1 MMHKGELDLNEESVL
16 KVNHLIEI
24 SSNNCAWLKV
34 VSEMFDCEVVP
45 VDSAISLKGSQD
57 SIREAE
63 DVIHAMDSILG
74 KNEQLDLLSVR
85 YLCLLEKEKRLADFM
100 EDEDPVILTTPAG
113 RSVRART
120 LGQRVYVD
128 AMSKNDVVICK
139 GPAGSGKTF
148 LGVAMAVL
156 ALRERSVSRII
167 LTRPAV
173 EAGEK
178 LGYLP
183 GDIEEKVD
191 PYMRPIYDAL
201 LELMGREG
209 FERNMERGI
218 IEVSPLAYMRGRN
231 LDDSFILLD
240 EAQNTTIE
248 QMMMFLTR
256 MGMNSRVCVCGDT
269 TQIDLPSG
277 YPNGL
282 DDAMR
287 VLRDIPGIST
297 VSLQET
303 DIVRNPLV
311 QKIIMA
317 YNARERRHGG
327 HA

>member
-1 MMHKGELDLNEESVL
+1 MNEDILVQVSNISELSN
-16 KVNHLIEI
+16 
-24 SSNNCAWLKV
+24 NNCAWLKIIQD
-34 VSEMFDCEVVP
+34 MFDCLLIAL
-45 VDSAISLKGSQD
+45 DHDISVTGEMSKIEHVQHVLQALDQMASKD
-57 SIREAE
+57 EK
-63 DVIHAMDSILG
+63 MDYHT
-74 KNEQLDLLSVR
+74 VR
-85 YLCLLEKEKRLADFM
+85 YLCLLEKDNRL
-100 EDEDPVILTTPAG
+100 DEFIHDESPVILTTPQG
-113 RSVRART
+113 RTVRAKT
-120 LGQRVYVD
+120 LGQRMYVD
-128 AMSKNDVVICK
+128 AMTKNEVVICK

-201 LELMGREG
+201 LELMGREA
-209 FERNMERGI
+209 FERSIDRGI

-256 MGMNSRVCVCGDT
+256 MGMNSRTCVCGDT

-277 YPNGL
+277 YRNGL
-282 DDAMR
+282 DDAIS
-287 VLRDIPGIST
+287 VLSNVDGIAT
-297 VSLQET
+297 VSLLES

-317 YNARERRHGG
+317 YNARERGDHS
-327 HA
+327 HAR

>member
-1 MMHKGELDLNEESVL
+1 MTCKGEVDLEETLLNVD
-16 KVNHLIEI
+16 HLCEL

-34 VSEMFDCEVVP
+34 VADMFDCEVIAL
-45 VDSAISLKGSQD
+45 DSGISVRGSSD
-57 SIREAE
+57 SIRMSE
-63 DVIHAMDSILG
+63 DVLRAMDKVLG
-74 KNEQLDLLSVR
+74 KKEQLDILSVR
-85 YLCLLEKEKRLADFM
+85 YLCLLEKDNLLEDFM
-100 EDEDPVILTTPAG
+100 DDEDPVILTTPAG
-113 RSVRART
+113 RSVRAKT

-287 VLRDIPGIST
+287 ILRDISGIST
-297 VSLQET
+297 VSLHET

-317 YNARERRHGG
+317 YNARERRQGG

>member
-1 MMHKGELDLNEESVL
+1 MSEENIISVE
-16 KVNHLIEI
+16 HLYEI
-24 SSNNCAWLKV
+24 SSNNCAWLKEA
-34 VSEMFDCEVVP
+34 SEQLGLELVAL
-45 VDSAISLKGSQD
+45 DSGVLVNSEGGNL
-57 SIREAE
+57 E
-63 DVIHAMDSILG
+63 DARAVILAMDKVLDKG
-74 KNEQLDLLSVR
+74 EQLDLLSVR
-85 YLCLLEKEKRLADFM
+85 YLCQLQKQRRLSEFM
-100 EDEDPVILTTPAG
+100 ADEDPVILTTPQG
-113 RSVRART
+113 RSVRAKT

-128 AMSKNDVVICK
+128 AMAKNDVVICK

-156 ALRERSVSRII
+156 ALRDRSVSRII

-201 LELMGREG
+201 LELMGRES
-209 FERNMERGI
+209 FERNMERGV

-231 LDDSFILLD
+231 LDDSYILLD

-277 YPNGL
+277 YANGL
-282 DDAMR
+282 DDAMNI
-287 VLRDIPGIST
+287 LSDIPGIAC

-317 YNARERRHGG
+317 YNARERRRGG

>member
-1 MMHKGELDLNEESVL
+1 MNEEIIVQVSNISELSNNNCTWLKIIQDVFDCLLIALDCDISITGEMSKIEHVRHVLHALDQMVTKGE
-16 KVNHLIEI
+16 K
-24 SSNNCAWLKV
+24 
-34 VSEMFDCEVVP
+34 
-45 VDSAISLKGSQD
+45 
-57 SIREAE
+57 
-63 DVIHAMDSILG
+63 MDYHT
-74 KNEQLDLLSVR
+74 VR
-85 YLCLLEKEKRLADFM
+85 YLCLLEKENRL
-100 EDEDPVILTTPAG
+100 DEFVRDESPVILTTPQG
-113 RSVRART
+113 RTVRAKT
-120 LGQRVYVD
+120 LGQRMYVD
-128 AMSKNDVVICK
+128 AMAKNDVVICK

-201 LELMGREG
+201 LELMGREA
-209 FERNMERGI
+209 FERSIDRGI

-256 MGMNSRVCVCGDT
+256 MGMNSRTCVCGDT

-277 YPNGL
+277 YRNGL
-282 DDAMR
+282 DDAIS
-287 VLRDIPGIST
+287 VLSNVDGIAT
-297 VSLQET
+297 VSLLES

-317 YNARERRHGG
+317 YNARERGEHS
-327 HA
+327 HAR

>member
-1 MMHKGELDLNEESVL
+1 MNEDNVISVEHLCEL
-16 KVNHLIEI
+16 
-24 SSNNCAWLKV
+24 SSNNCAWLNAASDLLGCELV
-34 VSEMFDCEVVP
+34 ALNNGVLVHGDEDRSEDARAVLE
-45 VDSAISLKGSQD
+45 
-57 SIREAE
+57 
-63 DVIHAMDSILG
+63 AMDQILG
-74 KNEQLDLLSVR
+74 KNEQLDVLAVR
-85 YLCLLEKEKRLADFM
+85 YLCILQKQHRLADFM
-100 EDEDPVILTTPAG
+100 ADEDPVILTTPQG
-113 RSVRART
+113 RSVRAKT

-156 ALRERSVSRII
+156 ALRNRTVSRII

-201 LELMGREG
+201 LELMGREN
-209 FERNMERGI
+209 FERNLDRGI

-269 TQIDLPSG
+269 TQIDLPFG
-277 YPNGL
+277 YKNGL
-282 DDAMR
+282 DDAMNI
-287 VLRDIPGIST
+287 LKDIKGITT
-297 VSLQET
+297 VSLQEA

-317 YNARERRHGG
+317 YNARERK
-327 HA
+327 

>member
-1 MMHKGELDLNEESVL
+1 MESLYEHDIFKDGKINGYVNNIAAFYGCTAEFNETSVKITGESMA
-16 KVNHLIEI
+16 KVNMAQAAIEEFI
-24 SSNNCAWLKV
+24 TS
-34 VSEMFDCEVVP
+34 
-45 VDSAISLKGSQD
+45 
-57 SIREAE
+57 
-63 DVIHAMDSILG
+63 
-74 KNEQLDLLSVR
+74 
-85 YLCLLEKEKRLADFM
+85 DF
-100 EDEDPVILTTPAG
+100 EIIYTTPSG
-113 RSVRART
+113 RQIKPKT
-120 LGQRVYVD
+120 FGQKYYVD
-128 AMSKNDVVICK
+128 AINKSELVICS

-148 LGVAMAVL
+148 LGVAMAVK
-156 ALRERSVSRII
+156 AFRSHEVSRII

-178 LGYLP
+178 LGFLP
-183 GDIEEKVD
+183 GDIQEKVN

-201 LELMGREG
+201 LELMGREA
-209 FERNMERGI
+209 FERNLERGI

-287 VLRDIPGIST
+287 VLRDISGIST

-317 YNARERRHGG
+317 YNARERRRS
-327 HA
+327 

>member
-1 MMHKGELDLNEESVL
+1 MYKGDLALNEEILS
-16 KVNHLIEI
+16 VNHLIEL
-24 SSNNCAWLKV
+24 SSNNCAWLKIV
-34 VSEMFDCEVVP
+34 GEMFESEIVTLDSGILIKGDP
-45 VDSAISLKGSQD
+45 VKTAKCSSVIS
-57 SIREAE
+57 
-63 DVIHAMDSILG
+63 AMDAVLDR
-74 KNEQLDLLSVR
+74 KEQLDALSVR
-85 YLCLLEKEKRLADFM
+85 YLCLLEKENRLPEFM
-100 EDEDPVILTTPAG
+100 ADEDPVILTTPAG
-113 RSVRART
+113 RSVRAKT

-128 AMSKNDVVICK
+128 AMAKNDVVICK

-209 FERNMERGI
+209 FEKNIDRGI

-287 VLRDIPGIST
+287 VLRNIPGIAI

-327 HA
+327 NA

>member
-1 MMHKGELDLNEESVL
+1 M
-16 KVNHLIEI
+16 
-24 SSNNCAWLKV
+24 
-34 VSEMFDCEVVP
+34 DCETVALDQGVSVSGNP
-45 VDSAISLKGSQD
+45 EKVQKAL
-57 SIREAE
+57 A
-63 DVIHAMDSILG
+63 VIEAMDRIIG
-74 KNEQLDLLSVR
+74 KKEQLDVLSVR
-85 YLCLLEKEKRLADFM
+85 YLCSLSKENRLSEFM
-100 EDEDPVILTTPAG
+100 EDEDPIILTTPSG
-113 RSVRART
+113 RSVRAKT

-128 AMSKNDVVICK
+128 ALSKNEVVICK

-201 LELMGREG
+201 LELMGREA
-209 FERNMERGI
+209 FERHLERGI

-269 TQIDLPSG
+269 TQIDLPPG
-277 YPNGL
+277 YRNGL
-282 DDAMR
+282 DDAMSILCD
-287 VLRDIPGIST
+287 VSGIAT
-297 VSLQET
+297 ISLQET

-317 YNARERRHGG
+317 YNARERRRGIN
-327 HA
+327 A

>member
-1 MMHKGELDLNEESVL
+1 MKEEIFVDVKHLSDICANNGSWLSLAAEAFECEIVPCDSGISVTGDIRSLDHVSQ
-16 KVNHLIEI
+16 LI
-24 SSNNCAWLKV
+24 
-34 VSEMFDCEVVP
+34 P
-45 VDSAISLKGSQD
+45 AIDALLDK
-57 SIREAE
+57 
-63 DVIHAMDSILG
+63 
-74 KNEQLDLLSVR
+74 KEQLDESTIR
-85 YLCLLEKEKRLADFM
+85 YLCLLEKENRLSEFM
-100 EDEDPVILTTPAG
+100 EEDSPVLFTTPAG
-113 RSVRART
+113 RSIRAKT

-128 AMSKNDVVICK
+128 AIAKNEVVICK

-156 ALRERSVSRII
+156 ALRNRTVSRII

-201 LELMGREG
+201 LELMGREN
-209 FERNMERGI
+209 FERNLDRGI

-269 TQIDLPSG
+269 TQIDLPFG
-277 YPNGL
+277 YKNGL
-282 DDAMR
+282 DDAMNI
-287 VLRDIPGIST
+287 LKDIKGITT
-297 VSLQET
+297 VSLQEA

-317 YNARERRHGG
+317 YNARERK
-327 HA
+327 

>member
-1 MMHKGELDLNEESVL
+1 MKDEIFIN
-16 KVNHLIEI
+16 VNHLFEI
-24 SSNNCAWLKV
+24 CANNGSWLSIVADIFGCEIIPCDSGLSVKGDVRNLDHVSSL
-34 VSEMFDCEVVP
+34 F
-45 VDSAISLKGSQD
+45 SAIDTFLDKEEELDD
-57 SIREAE
+57 ST
-63 DVIHAMDSILG
+63 
-74 KNEQLDLLSVR
+74 VR
-85 YLCLLEKEKRLADFM
+85 YLSFLEKENLLAEFIE
-100 EDEDPVILTTPAG
+100 EDAPILFTTPNG
-113 RSVRART
+113 RTIRAKT

-128 AMSKNDVVICK
+128 AISKNDVVICK

-156 ALRERSVSRII
+156 ALRNRSVSRII

-201 LELMGREG
+201 LELMGREN
-209 FERNMERGI
+209 FERNIDKGI

-256 MGMNSRVCVCGDT
+256 MGMHSRVCVCGDT
-269 TQIDLPSG
+269 TQIDLPLG
-277 YPNGL
+277 YKNGL
-282 DDAMR
+282 DDAMSI
-287 VLRDIPGIST
+287 LKDIKGIAT
-297 VSLQET
+297 VSLKEA

-317 YNARERRHGG
+317 YNARRKEGKSE
-327 HA
+327 

>member
-1 MMHKGELDLNEESVL
+1 MMSEGGTPLNEELVL
-16 KVNHLIEI
+16 HVDHLFEI
-24 SSNNCAWLKV
+24 ASSNCAWLKI
-34 VSEMFDCEVVP
+34 VSEIFGCEVVAL
-45 VDSAISLKGSQD
+45 DSGIAIKGIAD
-57 SIREAE
+57 DVHKAE
-63 DVIHAMDSILG
+63 TVISAMDKILG
-74 KNEQLDLLSVR
+74 KKEQLDLLSVR
-85 YLCLLEKEKRLADFM
+85 YLCLLENENRLSDFM
-100 EDEDPVILTTPAG
+100 ADEDPVILTTPSG
-113 RSVRART
+113 RSVRAKT

-156 ALRERSVSRII
+156 ALRNRSVSRII

-201 LELMGREG
+201 LELMGREA
-209 FERNMERGI
+209 FERNLERGI

-287 VLRDIPGIST
+287 VLRDISGIST

-317 YNARERRHGG
+317 YNARERRRS
-327 HA
+327 

>member
-1 MMHKGELDLNEESVL
+1 
-16 KVNHLIEI
+16 
-24 SSNNCAWLKV
+24 
-34 VSEMFDCEVVP
+34 MFDCEVIAL
-45 VDSAISLKGSQD
+45 DSGISVRGSSD
-57 SIREAE
+57 SIRMSE
-63 DVIHAMDSILG
+63 DVLRAMDRVLG
-74 KNEQLDLLSVR
+74 KKEQLDILSVR
-85 YLCLLEKEKRLADFM
+85 YLCLLEKDNLLEDFM
-100 EDEDPVILTTPAG
+100 DDEDPVILTTPAG
-113 RSVRART
+113 RSVRAKT

-287 VLRDIPGIST
+287 ILRDISGIST
-297 VSLQET
+297 VSLHET

-317 YNARERRHGG
+317 YNARERRQGG

>member
-1 MMHKGELDLNEESVL
+1 
-16 KVNHLIEI
+16 
-24 SSNNCAWLKV
+24 
-34 VSEMFDCEVVP
+34 
-45 VDSAISLKGSQD
+45 
-57 SIREAE
+57 
-63 DVIHAMDSILG
+63 
-74 KNEQLDLLSVR
+74 
-85 YLCLLEKEKRLADFM
+85 
-100 EDEDPVILTTPAG
+100 
-113 RSVRART
+113 
-120 LGQRVYVD
+120 
-128 AMSKNDVVICK
+128 MSKNDVVICK

-201 LELMGREG
+201 LELMGREA
-209 FERNMERGI
+209 FERNLERGI

-287 VLRDIPGIST
+287 VLRDISGIST

>member
-1 MMHKGELDLNEESVL
+1 MMCKGGPDLNEELVMH
-16 KVNHLIEI
+16 VDHLFEI
-24 SSNNCAWLKV
+24 ASNNCAWLKV
-34 VSEMFDCEVVP
+34 VAEMFGCDVIAL
-45 VDSAISLKGSQD
+45 DTGISIKGSD
-57 SIREAE
+57 DVIHKAE
-63 DVIHAMDSILG
+63 DVLKSMDSILA
-74 KNEQLDLLSVR
+74 KKEQLDLLSVR
-85 YLCLLEKEKRLADFM
+85 YLCLLEKENRLSEFM
-100 EDEDPVILTTPAG
+100 ADEDPVILTTPAG
-113 RSVRART
+113 RSVRAKT

-201 LELMGREG
+201 LELMGREA
-209 FERNMERGI
+209 FERNLERGI

-287 VLRDIPGIST
+287 VLRDISGIST

-317 YNARERRHGG
+317 YNARERRRS
-327 HA
+327 